1 MNDQYVDLY
10 SRNGFAG
17 PATTLVRRQ
26 YAPDYVRVEGTYVPR
41 RLETSLLT
49 PESFTGPRALPVTL
63 LEGGDVRLDVW
74 WRQEPTPFCI
84 RNVQQ
89 DELHFVLA
97 GAARLETDFGVLDLR
112 PGDFVLIPRAVT
124 YRLSQVD
131 ALRELIVATESRL
144 QVEPDA
150 VPVVLNVDLH
160 LDAPAPFP
168 NSEAQEGEYEV
179 LIRHGDETTSYFYDR
194 DPLPVAAVV
203 GRPVVVRFNLEHVH
217 GIGASNGSLPP
228 SRLINDETTRS
239 LLYYLGAR
247 PGDRAPVHHNA
258 DYDEV
263 IVFAAGPGTY
273 GAIDTPGTVTWTPK
287 GVIHHGP
294 EEDVP
299 EGYVAWL
306 LETRATLRAT
316 PAALQISRLMET
328 SQWGIHPTDAAS
340 RS

>member
-1 MNDQYVDLY
+1 MNDQIVDVY

-26 YAPDYVRVEGTYVPR
+26 YAPDYTRVEGSYVPR
-41 RLETSLLT
+41 RLETSLLGLD
-49 PESFTGPRALPVTL
+49 SFTDPRALPVTL
-63 LEGGDVRLDVW
+63 LEGGDVQLAAW
-74 WRQEPTPFCI
+74 WRQEPTPFCL

-89 DELHFVLA
+89 DELHFVLS
-97 GAARLETDFGVLDLR
+97 GTARLETDFGVLDLR
-112 PGDFVLIPRAVT
+112 PADFVLIPRAVT

-131 ALRELIVATESRL
+131 ALRELIVATASRL
-144 QVEPDA
+144 TVEPDS
-150 VPVVLNVDLH
+150 VPVVLNVDLD
-160 LDAPAPFP
+160 LDAPAPFANP
-168 NSEAQEGEYEV
+168 EARPGEYELLV
-179 LIRHGDETTSYFYDR
+179 RHGEETTSYFYDR

-203 GRPVVVRFNLEHVH
+203 GQPVVLRFNLEHVH
-217 GIGASNGSLPP
+217 GISAANGSLPP
-228 SRLINDETTRS
+228 SRLINDQTTRT

-247 PGDRAPVHHNA
+247 PGGRAPVHHNA
-258 DYDEV
+258 DYDEI

-294 EEDVP
+294 DEDVP

-306 LETRATLRAT
+306 LETRAKLRAT
-316 PAALQISRLMET
+316 PAGLRISRLMET
-328 SQWGIHPTDAAS
+328 SEWGIHRTDSAG

>member
-1 MNDQYVDLY
+1 MNDQYIDLY

-26 YAPDYVRVEGTYVPR
+26 YTPDYTRVEGDYVPR
-41 RLETSLLT
+41 RLETGLLD
-49 PESFTGPRALPVTL
+49 PEYFTDPRALPVTL
-63 LEGGDVRLDVW
+63 LEGGDVQLAAW
-74 WRQEPTPFCI
+74 WRQDPTPFCV

-89 DELHFVLA
+89 DELHFVLSGTA
-97 GAARLETDFGVLDLR
+97 VLETDFGVLDLR

-124 YRLSQVD
+124 YRLAQVD
-131 ALRELIVATESRL
+131 GLRELIVATGSRL
-144 QVEPDA
+144 LVEPDSM
-150 VPVVLNVDLH
+150 PVVLNVDLH
-160 LDAPAPFP
+160 LDAPVPSADLEPR
-168 NSEAQEGEYEV
+168 SGEYEILV
-179 LIRHGDETTSYFYDR
+179 RHGEGTTSYFYDR

-203 GRPVVVRFNLEHVH
+203 GPPVVRRFNLEHVQ
-217 GIGASNGSLPP
+217 GVGVASGSLPP
-228 SRLINDETTRS
+228 SRLINDETTRT

-247 PGDRAPVHHNA
+247 RADRAPVHHNA

-263 IVFAAGPGTY
+263 IVYAAGPGRY

-287 GVIHHGP
+287 GVIHQGP

-316 PAALQISRLMET
+316 PQGLGVSRLMET
-328 SQWGIHPTDAAS
+328 SQWGVHPADSEGGA
-340 RS
+340 

>member
-1 MNDQYVDLY
+1 MNDQYIDLY

-26 YAPDYVRVEGTYVPR
+26 YAPDYTRVEGSYVPR
-41 RLETSLLT
+41 RLETDLLGL
-49 PESFTGPRALPVTL
+49 ESFTDPRALPVTL
-63 LEGGDVRLDVW
+63 LEGGDVRLAAW
-74 WRQEPTPFCI
+74 WRQDPTPFCI

-89 DELHFVLA
+89 DELHFVLS
-97 GAARLETDFGVLDLR
+97 GTARLETDFGVLDLR

-124 YRLSQVD
+124 YRLSRVD
-131 ALRELIVATESRL
+131 ALRELIVGTESRL

-160 LDAPAPFP
+160 LDAPAPFADP
-168 NSEAQEGEYEV
+168 EAGHGEYELLV
-179 LIRHGDETTSYFYDR
+179 RHGEETTSYFYDR

-203 GRPVVVRFNLEHVH
+203 GQPVVRRFNLEHVQ
-217 GIGASNGSLPP
+217 GIGAAGGSLPP
-228 SRLINDETTRS
+228 SRLINDETTRT

-247 PGDRAPVHHNA
+247 RGDRAPVHHNA

-263 IVFAAGPGTY
+263 IVFAAGPGRY

-294 EEDVP
+294 EEDVS

-316 PAALQISRLMET
+316 PAALRISRLMET
-328 SQWGIHPTDAAS
+328 SQWGIHPTDAAG